1 MTRARTRPGTPL
13 AQLPSMI
20 WMMAN
25 GQIASRTAGTF
36 LGPFWL
42 FAQPLATLAVYWYV
56 FEFGLRV
63 ARTGDLPFVLYF
75 MSGYIP
81 WLLFNEAVGGG
92 ANAVVDNAYLVKKTQ
107 FPTQVLP
114 IVNIVAAA
122 IPHAILMLVLLVA
135 TPIMKGSLDWNAL
148 GLLYYFACLCVF
160 ALGLGWIISSLQ
172 VFNRDVGQLLIVAMN
187 LWFWLTPIVWP
198 VSLLSEQARVILDI
212 NPMFYIVDGYR
223 QALFGTTPFWADW
236 LGAAR
241 FWAVT
246 LPLLIIG
253 ALMFRRLKADF
264 ADVL

>member
-1 MTRARTRPGTPL
+1 
-13 AQLPSMI
+13 MI

-25 GQIASRTAGTF
+25 RQIAARTAGTF

-42 FAQPLATLAVYWYV
+42 FAQPLATLGVYWYV

-63 ARTGDLPFVLYF
+63 PRADGLPFVLYF

-81 WLLFNEAVGGG
+81 WLLFNEAVTSS
-92 ANAVVDNAYLVKKTQ
+92 ANSVVENAYLVKKTL

-122 IPHAILMLVLLVA
+122 IPHAILMLVLLAA
-135 TPIMKGSLDWNAL
+135 TPLFGGSLGWNAF
-148 GLLYYFACLCVF
+148 GLLYYFSCLVVL
-160 ALGLGWIISSLQ
+160 ALGLGWIVSSLQ
-172 VFNRDVGQLLIVAMN
+172 VFNRDVGQLLTVAMN

-198 VSLLSEQARVILDI
+198 VSLLSEQARIILDI
-212 NPMFYIVDGYR
+212 NPMFYVVDGYR
-223 QALFGTTPFWADW
+223 QALFGTTPFWVDW
-236 LGAAR
+236 LAALR
-241 FWAVT
+241 FWAAA

-253 ALMFRRLKADF
+253 AFMFRRLKADF

>member
-1 MTRARTRPGTPL
+1 
-13 AQLPSMI
+13 MI

-25 GQIASRTAGTF
+25 RQIAVRTAGTF
-36 LGPFWL
+36 LGPLWL
-42 FAQPLATLAVYWYV
+42 FMQPLATLAVYWYV

-63 ARTGDLPFVLYF
+63 PRTGDLPFVLYF

-81 WLLFNEAVGGG
+81 WLLFSEAIGGG
-92 ANAVVDNAYLVKKTQ
+92 VNAVVDNAYLVKKTL

-122 IPHAILMLVLLVA
+122 IPHVILMLVLLA
-135 TPIMKGSLDWNAL
+135 TTPLLLGSLSWNAL
-148 GLLYYFACLCVF
+148 GLLYYFACLAVF
-160 ALGLGWIISSLQ
+160 ALGLGWIVSSLQ
-172 VFNRDVGQLLIVAMN
+172 VFNRDVGQLLIVALN

-198 VSLLSEQARVILDI
+198 ASLLSEQAHILLDI

-223 QALFGTTPFWADW
+223 QALFGTTPFWMNGLATV
-236 LGAAR
+236 R
-241 FWAVT
+241 FWAIA

-253 ALMFRRLKADF
+253 AFMFRRLKADF